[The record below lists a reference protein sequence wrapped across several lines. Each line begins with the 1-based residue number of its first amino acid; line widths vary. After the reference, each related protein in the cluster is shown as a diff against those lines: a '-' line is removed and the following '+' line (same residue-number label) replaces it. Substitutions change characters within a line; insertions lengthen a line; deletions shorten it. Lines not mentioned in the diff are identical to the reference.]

1 MLTGIVLLMYMLS
14 QNHQIALAANGR
26 DASDPDLPPAS
37 VSSPNTAANENGTIV
52 ISNRNITD
60 SDVSSEEEE

>member
-1 MLTGIVLLMYMLS
+1 MLN
-14 QNHQIALAANGR
+14 QNHQIALANGG

-37 VSSPNTAANENGTIV
+37 VLSPNTAANENGTIV

-60 SDVSSEEEE
+60 PDVSSEEER